1 MIAHYI
7 LPWFGGTNAVW
18 SAVVLFFQIMLV
30 GGYLYADWLS
40 KSIPPE
46 RQWRI
51 HGTLLA
57 VACSVIL
64 LLSLFW
70 PAPIIPSASWR
81 PTVTEQPILY
91 IFFLL
96 TISVGIPYFTLASNS
111 PLIQSWF
118 AYTYTG
124 RSPYWLYA
132 LSNAGSLF
140 GLLSYPILIEPSL
153 RLGEQGWLW
162 SGLYLAFV
170 ALNIYILWHI
180 TRVKGTPQSKNDEDR
195 SSTESVNTPLLD
207 SFLWLMLSAIATVM
221 MLSVTNR
228 LTQDVA
234 PIPMLW
240 ILPLTLYLLS
250 FIIAFAGEQ
259 YYHRFTFVILASF
272 AFIGVVFTPLIFP
285 LSIIL
290 QIGLNLIFLFAVCMI
305 AHGEI
310 YRLRPASKRLTNFY
324 LFISI
329 GGAMGGI
336 IVNFIAPSFFND
348 YWEFYLGSIAIY
360 CFLILLGA
368 RHFRSSQRTQSVIIG
383 VASTVMMIFIGY
395 TMLLDGQNVIWRD
408 RNFYGVLRVLE
419 QNDAILLVHGSTV
432 HGAQF
437 IDPDKRNIPT
447 SYYHADSGIG
457 LALAA
462 HPRYGQEMK
471 VGVVGLGI
479 GTLAAYGQA
488 GDVYRF
494 YEINPLVTSLAKGE
508 HGFFSFLSDGESR
521 GVTIDIIPGDARIS
535 LEQELAQ
542 GKAQNYDVLV
552 IDAFSSDSIPVHLL
566 TQEAFALYL
575 QHLAPDGMLAIH
587 ISNRYLDL
595 APLIWAIARQHDLTV
610 GIVYKDT
617 PPDKQT
623 VISPSLWALLT
634 RQSTLF
640 ERPQLV
646 NNVDTTERFSSN
658 LQPWTDD
665 YSNLFQL
672 LKGIR

>member
-1 MIAHYI
+1 MIAHYL

-18 SAVVLFFQIMLV
+18 SAVVLFFQITLV

-46 RQWRI
+46 RQWRV

-57 VACSVIL
+57 VAGSVML

-81 PTVTEQPILY
+81 PTVTEQPIFY

-118 AYTYTG
+118 AHTYIS

-132 LSNAGSLF
+132 LSNAASLF

-153 RLGEQGWLW
+153 RLREQGWLW
-162 SGLYLAFV
+162 SGLYLVFIV
-170 ALNIYILWHI
+170 LNIYILWHI
-180 TRVKGTPQSKNDEDR
+180 TRVKTTPLSPNEDR
-195 SSTESVNTPLLD
+195 SSTASAHTSLLD
-207 SFLWLMLSAIATVM
+207 RFLWLMLSAMATVM

-259 YYHRFTFVILASF
+259 YYHRFTFVLIASF
-272 AFIGVVFTPLIFP
+272 AFIGVIFAP
-285 LSIIL
+285 IIFQSSIIS
-290 QIGLNLIFLFAVCMI
+290 QIGLNLIFLFAICMI

-310 YRLRPASKRLTNFY
+310 YRLRPDSKHLTNFY
-324 LFISI
+324 LLISI
-329 GGAMGGI
+329 GGAIGGI
-336 IVNFIAPSFFND
+336 IVNFIAPSLFND

-360 CFLILLGA
+360 CFLIVLGA
-368 RHFRSSQRTQSVIIG
+368 RHFRSSQRKQSVTIG
-383 VASTVMMIFIGY
+383 ITSMVMIIFIGY
-395 TMLLDGQNVIWRD
+395 TMLLDGQHVIWRD
-408 RNFYGVLRVLE
+408 RNFYGVLRVIK
-419 QNDAILLVHGSTV
+419 QHDAILLVHGSTV

-437 IDPDKRNIPT
+437 IAPDKRNIPT

-457 LALAA
+457 LALAT

-494 YEINPLVTSLAKGE
+494 YEINPLITSLAKGE
-508 HGFFSFLSDGESR
+508 HSFFSFLSDGESR
-521 GVTIDIIPGDARIS
+521 GVTIEVVPGDARIS

-542 GKAQNYDVLV
+542 GKAQHYDVLV

-566 TQEAFALYL
+566 TQEALALYL
-575 QHLAPDGMLAIH
+575 QHLAPNGMLAIH

-595 APLIWAIARQHDLTV
+595 ASLIWAIARQHDLTV

-617 PPDKQT
+617 PPDKQA

-634 RQSTLF
+634 RQPTLF
-640 ERPQLV
+640 DHPRFV
-646 NNVDTTERFSSN
+646 NNVDKTEHSSAN
-658 LQPWTDD
+658 LQPWNDD
-665 YSNLFQL
+665 YSNLLQL
-672 LKGIR
+672 LKRTK